1 MASLSTRNRMCFL
14 TLDGQQED
22 VLLVDEMRGEEGISQ
37 LFQLRLTMLSAEPD
51 IAPEDIIGKSAI
63 VRIETWDTHH
73 DGGERHWSGYVSRFA
88 VTGCIPATGADGG
101 DLFCYECDIVPW
113 FWFMTQN
120 EDCRIFQNLT
130 VAEII
135 ETVFAEFDYS
145 DYKLELAKQY
155 PKIEYCTQFNEST
168 YAFLCRLLEREG
180 IYFYFRHDESRE
192 ARHIL
197 VFSDNKDHNPKLEP
211 FRVPFHHEGQ
221 AQGTDAIRRL
231 SSTQQVRTRAATL
244 ADWDYQKRAPLS
256 ENMPTLLRAGSE
268 LGLEIYR
275 YGGDFTPA
283 SGAADTAVG
292 KHRTKVL
299 MEAQESSHLL
309 FHGEGQ
315 VRSLT
320 PGYLFEL
327 ENHDLIEAFN
337 AEYMVV
343 SVRHHARNNLMVADS
358 TAHYGNTFTLQSRS
372 AVFRPPQITPR
383 GRMHG
388 PQTAIVTGPPG
399 NEVHTDDLGRIKVRF
414 HWDRKVASRKTNAQ
428 DDKSSC
434 WVRVAQLWAGAGY
447 GTYFLPRVGMEV
459 VVDFLDGDPDRP
471 LVVGCVYNGPN
482 PPPMAAAE
490 ATRSGIK
497 TLSSKGGG
505 GFNELRFEDKKGS
518 EEIFLHAQKD
528 LQLRTGNCRTEAI
541 GTSADLTIG
550 KNRTESI
557 GENAQLSVGK
567 AQTISVGTSRA
578 VSAGQDDYLT
588 VGANQHTNVG
598 ANMSVTSG
606 MNHHVNAGL
615 NSALTAGVN
624 IDLKAGVNL
633 VAEAGVIISLKA
645 GSNSIVL
652 NPAGVF
658 ITGNLV
664 MINSGG
670 SPLSAQK
677 AQKAEKA
684 DKPEKAKD
692 AVQGKAG
699 KVPNPAQQ
707 LQAQALRNAARSA
720 QPFCAECEAAR
731 AALEAMEQP
740 GYASVSPF

>member
-1 MASLSTRNRMCFL
+1 MSTLSTRNRMYFL

-22 VLLVDEMRGEEGISQ
+22 ELLVDEMQGEEGISQ
-37 LFQLRLTMLSAEPD
+37 LFQLRLKLLSSEPRF
-51 IAPEDIIGKSAI
+51 APEDIIGKSAI
-63 VRIETWDTHH
+63 LRIETWDTGHG
-73 DGGERHWSGYVSRFA
+73 GGERHWSGYVSRFA
-88 VTGCIPATGADGG
+88 VTGCIPATHDKGG
-101 DLFCYECDIVPW
+101 DIFCYECDIVPW

-130 VAEII
+130 VADII
-135 ETVFAEFDYS
+135 DTVFAEFGYS
-145 DYKLELAKQY
+145 DYKLELSGSY
-155 PKIEYCTQFNEST
+155 PKLEYCTQFNEST
-168 YAFLCRLLEREG
+168 YAFLCRLVEREG
-180 IYFYFRHDESRE
+180 IYFYFRHDESSE

-197 VFSDNKDHNPKLEP
+197 VFSHNKDHNPRLEP
-211 FRVPFHHEGQ
+211 FQVPFHHEGH
-221 AQGTDAIRRL
+221 AKETDAIRRL

-244 ADWDYQKRAPLS
+244 ADWDYAKRAPVS
-256 ENMPTLLRAGSE
+256 ENTPTLLQAGSD
-268 LGLEIYR
+268 LGLEVYR
-275 YGGDFTPA
+275 YPGGFTPA
-283 SGAADTAVG
+283 SGAADASAG
-292 KHRTKVL
+292 KHLAKVV
-299 MEAQESSHLL
+299 MEAQESDHQL

-315 VRSLT
+315 VRSLA
-320 PGYLFEL
+320 PGHLFEL
-327 ENHDLIEAFN
+327 ENHDLIESFN

-343 SVRHHARNNLMVADS
+343 SVQHIARNNLILPDS
-358 TAHYGNTFTLQSRS
+358 PAYYGNTFTLQAKS
-372 AVFRPPQITPR
+372 AVYRPAQATPR
-383 GRMHG
+383 GRVHG

-414 HWDRKVASRKTNAQ
+414 HWDRKVAGRKTNTQ
-428 DDKSSC
+428 DEKSSC

-447 GTYFLPRVGMEV
+447 GTFFLPRVGMEV

-482 PPPMAAAE
+482 SPPIAPAD
-490 ATRSGIK
+490 ATRSTIK

-505 GFNELRFEDKKGS
+505 GFNELRFEDKKDS

-541 GTSADLTIG
+541 GTHSDLAIG
-550 KNRTESI
+550 KDRTESI
-557 GENAQLSVGK
+557 GENAQLTIGK
-567 AQTISVGTSRA
+567 AQTVSIGTSRA
-578 VSAGQDDYLT
+578 VTTGVDDYLT

-598 ANMSVTSG
+598 ANMAVT
-606 MNHHVNAGL
+606 AGANYNL
-615 NSALTAGVN
+615 DAGINTAVTAGVN
-624 IDLKAGVNL
+624 IDMKAGVNL

-684 DKPEKAKD
+684 DKPSKAKD
-692 AVQGKAG
+692 AIQGNAG
-699 KVPNPAQQ
+699 KVSNPAQQ
-707 LQAQALRNAARSA
+707 LQARALRNAAASA

-731 AALEAMEQP
+731 AAMEAL
-740 GYASVSPF
+740 

>member
-1 MASLSTRNRMCFL
+1 MSTLSTRNRMYFL

-22 VLLVDEMRGEEGISQ
+22 ELLVDEMQGEEGISQ
-37 LFQLRLTMLSAEPD
+37 LFQLRLKLLSSEPRF
-51 IAPEDIIGKSAI
+51 APEDIIGKSAI
-63 VRIETWDTHH
+63 LRIETWDTGHG
-73 DGGERHWSGYVSRFA
+73 GGERHWSGYVSRFA
-88 VTGCIPATGADGG
+88 VTGCIPATHDKGG
-101 DLFCYECDIVPW
+101 DIFCYECDIVPW

-130 VAEII
+130 VADII
-135 ETVFAEFDYS
+135 DTVFAEFGYS
-145 DYKLELAKQY
+145 DYKLELSGSY
-155 PKIEYCTQFNEST
+155 PKLEYCTQFNEST
-168 YAFLCRLLEREG
+168 YAFLCRLVEREG
-180 IYFYFRHDESRE
+180 IYFYFRHDESSE

-197 VFSDNKDHNPKLEP
+197 VFSDNKDHNPRLEP
-211 FRVPFHHEGQ
+211 FQVPFHHEGH
-221 AQGTDAIRRL
+221 AKETDAIRRL

-244 ADWDYQKRAPLS
+244 ADWDYAKRAPVS
-256 ENMPTLLRAGSE
+256 ENTPTLLQAGSD
-268 LGLEIYR
+268 LGLEVYR
-275 YGGDFTPA
+275 YPGGFTPA
-283 SGAADTAVG
+283 SGAADASAG
-292 KHRTKVL
+292 KHLAKVV
-299 MEAQESSHLL
+299 MEAQESDHQL

-315 VRSLT
+315 VRSLA
-320 PGYLFEL
+320 PGHLFEL
-327 ENHDLIEAFN
+327 ENHDLIESFN

-343 SVRHHARNNLMVADS
+343 SVQHIARNNLILPDS
-358 TAHYGNTFTLQSRS
+358 PAYYGNTFTLQAKS
-372 AVFRPPQITPR
+372 AVYRPAQATPR

-414 HWDRKVASRKTNAQ
+414 HWDRKVAGRKTNTQ
-428 DDKSSC
+428 DEKSSC

-447 GTYFLPRVGMEV
+447 GTFFLPRVGMEV

-482 PPPMAAAE
+482 SPPIAPAD
-490 ATRSGIK
+490 ATRSTIK

-505 GFNELRFEDKKGS
+505 GFNELRFEDKKDS

-541 GTSADLTIG
+541 GTHSDLAIG
-550 KNRTESI
+550 KDRTESI
-557 GENAQLSVGK
+557 GENAQLTIGK
-567 AQTISVGTSRA
+567 AQTVSIGTSRA
-578 VSAGQDDYLT
+578 VTTGVDDYLT

-598 ANMSVTSG
+598 ANMAVT
-606 MNHHVNAGL
+606 AGANYNL
-615 NSALTAGVN
+615 DAGINTAVTAGVN
-624 IDLKAGVNL
+624 IDMKAGVNL

-684 DKPEKAKD
+684 DKPSKAKD
-692 AVQGKAG
+692 AIQGNAG
-699 KVPNPAQQ
+699 KVSNPAQQ
-707 LQAQALRNAARSA
+707 LQARALRNAAASA

-731 AALEAMEQP
+731 AAMEAL
-740 GYASVSPF
+740 

>member
-1 MASLSTRNRMCFL
+1 MSTLSTRNRMYFL
-14 TLDGQQED
+14 TLDGKQED
-22 VLLVDEMRGEEGISQ
+22 ELLVDEMLGEEGISQ
-37 LFQLRLTMLSAEPD
+37 LFQLRLKLLSSESHF
-51 IAPEDIIGKSAI
+51 APEDIIGKSAI
-63 VRIETWDTHH
+63 LRIETWDSDHS
-73 DGGERHWSGYVSRFA
+73 GGERHWSGYVSRFA
-88 VTGCIPATGADGG
+88 VTGCIPAAHDRSG
-101 DLFCYECDIVPW
+101 DLYTYECDIVPW

-130 VAEII
+130 VADII
-135 ETVFAEFDYS
+135 DTVFAEFGYS
-145 DYKLELAKQY
+145 DYKLELSRSY
-155 PKIEYCTQFNEST
+155 PKLEYCTQFNEST
-168 YAFLCRLLEREG
+168 YAFLCRLVEREG
-180 IYFYFRHDESRE
+180 IYFYFRHDDSSE

-197 VFSDNKDHNPKLEP
+197 VFSDNKDHNPRLEP
-211 FRVPFHHEGQ
+211 FQVPFHHEGH
-221 AQGTDAIRRL
+221 AEGTDAIRKL

-244 ADWDYQKRAPLS
+244 ADWDYVKRAPLS
-256 ENMPTLLRAGSE
+256 ENTPTLLRAGSD

-275 YGGDFTPA
+275 YPGGFTPA
-283 SGAADTAVG
+283 SGAADAAVG
-292 KHRTKVL
+292 KHLTSVL
-299 MEAQESSHLL
+299 MESQESSHLL

-315 VRSLT
+315 VRALT

-327 ENHDLIEAFN
+327 ENHGLIESFN
-337 AEYMVV
+337 AVYMVV
-343 SVRHHARNNLMVADS
+343 SVQHHARNNLMVPDS
-358 TAHYGNTFTLQSRS
+358 TAWYGNTFTLQARDTIY
-372 AVFRPPQITPR
+372 RPAQVTPR
-383 GRMHG
+383 GRVHG
-388 PQTAIVTGPPG
+388 PQTAIVTGPAG

-414 HWDRKVASRKTNAQ
+414 PWDRKVAGRRTNTE

-447 GTYFLPRVGMEV
+447 GTFFLPRVGMEV

-482 PPPMAAAE
+482 SPPIAPAD
-490 ATRSGIK
+490 ATRSTIK

-528 LQLRTGNCRTEAI
+528 LQLRTGNCRTEAV
-541 GTSADLTIG
+541 GTNADLSIG
-550 KNRTESI
+550 KDRTESI
-557 GENAQLSVGK
+557 GENDQLTIGQ

-578 VSAGQDDYLT
+578 ITAGQDDYLT
-588 VGANQHTNVG
+588 VGANQHTDVG
-598 ANMSVTSG
+598 MNMSVTTG
-606 MNHHVNAGL
+606 TNHHVNAGV

-624 IDLKAGVNL
+624 IDMKAGVNL
-633 VAEAGVIISLKA
+633 VAEAGVVISLKA

-684 DKPEKAKD
+684 DKPAKAKD
-692 AVQGKAG
+692 AIQGNAG
-699 KVPNPAQQ
+699 KVSNPAQQ

-731 AALEAMEQP
+731 AALEAL
-740 GYASVSPF
+740 G

>member
-1 MASLSTRNRMCFL
+1 MSTLSTRNRMYFL

-22 VLLVDEMRGEEGISQ
+22 ELLVDEMQGEEGISQ
-37 LFQLRLTMLSAEPD
+37 LFQLRLKLLSSESRF
-51 IAPEDIIGKSAI
+51 APEDIIGKSAI
-63 VRIETWDTHH
+63 LRIETWDTGHG
-73 DGGERHWSGYVSRFA
+73 GGERHWSGYVSRFA
-88 VTGCIPATGADGG
+88 VTGCIPATHDKGG
-101 DLFCYECDIVPW
+101 DIFCYECDIVPW

-130 VAEII
+130 VADII
-135 ETVFAEFDYS
+135 DTVFAEFGYS
-145 DYKLELAKQY
+145 DYKLELSGSY
-155 PKIEYCTQFNEST
+155 PKLEYCTQFNEST
-168 YAFLCRLLEREG
+168 YAFLCRLIEREG
-180 IYFYFRHDESRE
+180 IYFYFRHDESSE

-197 VFSDNKDHNPKLEP
+197 VFSDNKDHNPRLEP
-211 FRVPFHHEGQ
+211 FQVPFHHEGH
-221 AQGTDAIRRL
+221 AKETDAIRRL

-244 ADWDYQKRAPLS
+244 ADWDYAKRAPVS
-256 ENMPTLLRAGSE
+256 ENTPTLLQAGSD
-268 LGLEIYR
+268 LGLEVYR
-275 YGGDFTPA
+275 YPGGFTPA
-283 SGAADTAVG
+283 SGAADASAG
-292 KHRTKVL
+292 KHLAKVV
-299 MEAQESSHLL
+299 MEAQESDHQL

-315 VRSLT
+315 VRSLA
-320 PGYLFEL
+320 PGHLFEL
-327 ENHDLIEAFN
+327 ENHDLIESFN

-343 SVRHHARNNLMVADS
+343 SVQHVARNNLILPDS
-358 TAHYGNTFTLQSRS
+358 PAYYGNTFTLQAKS
-372 AVFRPPQITPR
+372 AVYRPAQATPR
-383 GRMHG
+383 GRVHG

-414 HWDRKVASRKTNAQ
+414 HWDRKVAGRKTNTQ
-428 DDKSSC
+428 DEKSSC

-447 GTYFLPRVGMEV
+447 GTFFLPRVGMEV

-482 PPPMAAAE
+482 SPPIAPAD
-490 ATRSGIK
+490 ATRSTIK

-505 GFNELRFEDKKGS
+505 GFNELRFEDKKDS

-541 GTSADLTIG
+541 GTHSDLAIG
-550 KNRTESI
+550 KDRTESI
-557 GENAQLSVGK
+557 GENAQLTIGK
-567 AQTISVGTSRA
+567 AQTVSIGTSRA
-578 VSAGQDDYLT
+578 VTTGVDDYLT

-598 ANMSVTSG
+598 ANMAVT
-606 MNHHVNAGL
+606 AGANYNL
-615 NSALTAGVN
+615 DAGINTAVTAGVN
-624 IDLKAGVNL
+624 IDMKAGVNL
-633 VAEAGVIISLKA
+633 VAEAGVVISLKA

-684 DKPEKAKD
+684 DKPSKAKD
-692 AVQGKAG
+692 AIQGNAG
-699 KVPNPAQQ
+699 KVSNPAQQ
-707 LQAQALRNAARSA
+707 LQARALRNAAASA

-731 AALEAMEQP
+731 AAMEAL
-740 GYASVSPF
+740 

>member
-1 MASLSTRNRMCFL
+1 MSMLSTSNRMYFL

-22 VLLVDEMRGEEGISQ
+22 ALLVEEMYGEEGISQ
-37 LFQLRLTMLSAEPD
+37 LFQLRLKLLSHESHF
-51 IAPEDIIGKSAI
+51 APEAIIGKSAI
-63 VRIETWDTHH
+63 LRIETWDTGHS
-73 DGGERHWSGYVSRFA
+73 GGERHWSGYVSRFA
-88 VTGCIPATGADGG
+88 VTGSIPAADRG
-101 DLFCYECDIVPW
+101 DDHGDIFCYECDIVPW
-113 FWFMTQN
+113 FWFMTRN
-120 EDCRIFQNLT
+120 EDCRIFQNLS
-130 VAEII
+130 VADII
-135 ETVFAEFDYS
+135 DTVFAEFGYS
-145 DYKLELAKQY
+145 DYKLELSRTY
-155 PKIEYCTQFNEST
+155 PKLEYCTQFNEST

-180 IYFYFRHDESRE
+180 IYFYFRHDDSSE

-197 VFSDNKDHNPKLEP
+197 VFSDNKDHNPHLEP
-211 FRVPFHHEGQ
+211 FQVPFHHEGH
-221 AQGTDAIRRL
+221 ASGTDAIRRL

-244 ADWDYQKRAPLS
+244 ADWDYVKRAPLS
-256 ENMPTLLRAGSE
+256 ENTPTLVAAGSDVK
-268 LGLEIYR
+268 LEIYR
-275 YGGDFTPA
+275 YPGGFAAA
-283 SGAADTAVG
+283 SGAADAALG
-292 KHRTKVL
+292 KHRTDVL
-299 MEAQESSHLL
+299 MESQESDHHV

-315 VRSLT
+315 VRALT

-327 ENHDLIEAFN
+327 QDHDLIEAFN

-343 SVRHHARNNLMVADS
+343 SVQHHARNNLMIAD
-358 TAHYGNTFTLQSRS
+358 AGAEYVNTFTLQARQ
-372 AVFRPPQITPR
+372 ATYRPQQTTPR
-383 GRMHG
+383 SRMHG
-388 PQTAIVTGPPG
+388 PQTAVVTGPAG

-414 HWDRKVASRKTNAQ
+414 PWDRKVASRRTNTE

-447 GTYFLPRVGMEV
+447 GTFFLPRVGMEV

-482 PPPMAAAE
+482 APPVAAAE
-490 ATRSGIK
+490 ATRSTIK

-550 KNRTESI
+550 KDRTESI
-557 GENAQLSVGK
+557 GENAQLTIGQ
-567 AQTISVGTSRA
+567 AQTVSVGTSRA
-578 VSAGQDDYLT
+578 VTMGQDDYLT

-598 ANMSVTSG
+598 MDMSVTTG
-606 MNHHVNAGL
+606 TNHHVNAGV
-615 NSALTAGVN
+615 NSALTAGMN
-624 IDLKAGVNL
+624 IDLKAGMNL
-633 VAEAGVIISLKA
+633 VAEAGVVISLKA

-684 DKPEKAKD
+684 DKPSKAKD
-692 AVQGKAG
+692 AIQGKAG
-699 KVPNPAQQ
+699 KVSNPAQQ
-707 LQAQALRNAARSA
+707 LQARALRNAAASA

-731 AALEAMEQP
+731 AALEAL
-740 GYASVSPF
+740 

>member
-1 MASLSTRNRMCFL
+1 MSTFSTRNRMYFL
-14 TLDGQQED
+14 TLDGKQED
-22 VLLVDEMRGEEGISQ
+22 ELLVDEMHGEEGVSQ
-37 LFQLRLTMLSAEPD
+37 LFQLRLKLLSSESHFAPD
-51 IAPEDIIGKSAI
+51 EIIGKSAI
-63 VRIETWDTHH
+63 LRIETWDTGHS
-73 DGGERHWSGYVSRFA
+73 GGERHWSGYVSRFA
-88 VTGCIPATGADGG
+88 VTGCIPATHDKSG

-130 VAEII
+130 VADII
-135 ETVFAEFDYS
+135 DTVFAEFGYS
-145 DYKLELAKQY
+145 DYKLELSKSY
-155 PKIEYCTQFNEST
+155 PRLEYCTQFNEST
-168 YAFLCRLLEREG
+168 YAFLCRLIEREG
-180 IYFYFRHDESRE
+180 IYFYFRHDESSE

-197 VFSDNKDHNPKLEP
+197 VFSDNKDHNPRLEP
-211 FRVPFHHEGQ
+211 FQVPFHHEGH
-221 AQGTDAIRRL
+221 AEGTDAVRKL

-244 ADWDYQKRAPLS
+244 ADWDYVKRAPLS
-256 ENMPTLLRAGSE
+256 ENTPTLVSAGSD

-275 YGGDFTPA
+275 YPGGFTPA
-283 SGAADTAVG
+283 SGAADASVG
-292 KHRTKVL
+292 KHLTNVL
-299 MEAQESSHLL
+299 MESQESSHLL

-320 PGYLFEL
+320 PGHLFEL
-327 ENHDLIEAFN
+327 ENHSLIESFN
-337 AEYMVV
+337 AVYMVV
-343 SVRHHARNNLMVADS
+343 SVQHHARNNLMLPDS
-358 TAHYGNTFTLQSRS
+358 TAWYGNTFTLQSKD
-372 AVFRPPQITPR
+372 AIYRPAQVTPR
-383 GRMHG
+383 GRVHG
-388 PQTAIVTGPPG
+388 PQTAIVTGPAG

-414 HWDRKVASRKTNAQ
+414 HWDRKVASRKTNTQ

-447 GTYFLPRVGMEV
+447 GTFFLPRVGMEV

-482 PPPMAAAE
+482 PPPVAPAD
-490 ATRSGIK
+490 ATRSTIK

-541 GTSADLTIG
+541 GTSADLSIG
-550 KNRTESI
+550 KDRTESI
-557 GENAQLSVGK
+557 GENAQLTIGQ
-567 AQTISVGTSRA
+567 AQTISIGTSRA
-578 VSAGQDDYLT
+578 VTAGVDDYLT
-588 VGANQHTNVG
+588 VGANQHTDVG
-598 ANMSVTSG
+598 ANIAVT
-606 MNHHVNAGL
+606 AGANYDL
-615 NSALTAGVN
+615 TAGINSAVTAGVN
-624 IDLKAGVNL
+624 IDMKAGVNL
-633 VAEAGVIISLKA
+633 VAEAGVVISLKA

-684 DKPEKAKD
+684 DKPSKAKD
-692 AVQGKAG
+692 AIQSKAG
-699 KVPNPAQQ
+699 KVSNPAQQ

-731 AALEAMEQP
+731 AALEAL
-740 GYASVSPF
+740 G

>member
-1 MASLSTRNRMCFL
+1 MSTLSTRNRMYFL
-14 TLDGQQED
+14 TLDGKQED
-22 VLLVDEMRGEEGISQ
+22 ELLVDEMLGEEGISQ
-37 LFQLRLTMLSAEPD
+37 LFQLRLKLLSSESHF
-51 IAPEDIIGKSAI
+51 APEDIIGKSAI
-63 VRIETWDTHH
+63 LRIETWDSDHS
-73 DGGERHWSGYVSRFA
+73 GGERHWSGYVSRFA
-88 VTGCIPATGADGG
+88 VTGCIPAAHDRSG
-101 DLFCYECDIVPW
+101 DLYTYECDIVPW

-130 VAEII
+130 VADII
-135 ETVFAEFDYS
+135 DTVFAEFGYS
-145 DYKLELAKQY
+145 DYKLELSRSY
-155 PKIEYCTQFNEST
+155 PKLEYCTQFNEST
-168 YAFLCRLLEREG
+168 YAFLCRLVEREG
-180 IYFYFRHDESRE
+180 IYFYFRHADSSE

-197 VFSDNKDHNPKLEP
+197 VFSDNKDHNPRLEP
-211 FRVPFHHEGQ
+211 FQVPFHHEGH
-221 AQGTDAIRRL
+221 AEGTDAIRKL

-244 ADWDYQKRAPLS
+244 ADWDYVKRAPLS
-256 ENMPTLLRAGSE
+256 ENTPTLLRAGSD

-275 YGGDFTPA
+275 YPGGFTPA
-283 SGAADTAVG
+283 SGAADAAVG
-292 KHRTKVL
+292 KHLTSVL
-299 MEAQESSHLL
+299 MESQESSHLL

-315 VRSLT
+315 VRALT

-327 ENHDLIEAFN
+327 ENHGLIESFN
-337 AEYMVV
+337 AVYMVV
-343 SVRHHARNNLMVADS
+343 SVQHHARNNLMVPDS
-358 TAHYGNTFTLQSRS
+358 TAWYGNTFTLQARDTIY
-372 AVFRPPQITPR
+372 RPAQVTPR
-383 GRMHG
+383 GRVHG
-388 PQTAIVTGPPG
+388 PQTAIVTGPAG

-414 HWDRKVASRKTNAQ
+414 PWDRKVAGRRTNTE

-447 GTYFLPRVGMEV
+447 GTFFLPRVGMEV

-482 PPPMAAAE
+482 SPPIAPAD
-490 ATRSGIK
+490 ATRSTIK

-518 EEIFLHAQKD
+518 EEIFLHAQND
-528 LQLRTGNCRTEAI
+528 LQLRTGNCRTEAV
-541 GTSADLTIG
+541 GTNADLSIG
-550 KNRTESI
+550 KDRTESI
-557 GENAQLSVGK
+557 GENDQLTIGQ

-578 VSAGQDDYLT
+578 ITAGQDDYLT
-588 VGANQHTNVG
+588 VGANQHTDVG
-598 ANMSVTSG
+598 MNMSVTTG
-606 MNHHVNAGL
+606 TNHHVNAGV

-624 IDLKAGVNL
+624 IDMKAGVNL
-633 VAEAGVIISLKA
+633 VAEAGVVISLKA

-684 DKPEKAKD
+684 DKPAKAKD
-692 AVQGKAG
+692 AIQGNAG
-699 KVPNPAQQ
+699 KVSNPAQQ

-731 AALEAMEQP
+731 AALEAL
-740 GYASVSPF
+740 G

>member
-1 MASLSTRNRMCFL
+1 MSTLSTRNRMYFL

-22 VLLVDEMRGEEGISQ
+22 ELLVDEMQGEEGISQ
-37 LFQLRLTMLSAEPD
+37 LFQLRLKLLSSEPRF
-51 IAPEDIIGKSAI
+51 APEDIIGKSAI
-63 VRIETWDTHH
+63 LRIETWDTGHG
-73 DGGERHWSGYVSRFA
+73 GGERHWSGYVSRFA
-88 VTGCIPATGADGG
+88 VTGCIPATHDKGG
-101 DLFCYECDIVPW
+101 DIFCYECDIVPW

-130 VAEII
+130 VADII
-135 ETVFAEFDYS
+135 DTVFAEFGYS
-145 DYKLELAKQY
+145 DYKLELSGSY
-155 PKIEYCTQFNEST
+155 PKLEYCTQFNEST
-168 YAFLCRLLEREG
+168 YAFLCRLVEREG
-180 IYFYFRHDESRE
+180 IYFYFRHDESSE

-197 VFSDNKDHNPKLEP
+197 VFSDNKDHNPRLEP
-211 FRVPFHHEGQ
+211 FQVPFHHEGH
-221 AQGTDAIRRL
+221 AKETDAIRRL

-244 ADWDYQKRAPLS
+244 ADWDYAKRAPVS
-256 ENMPTLLRAGSE
+256 ENTPTLLQAGSD
-268 LGLEIYR
+268 LGLEVYR
-275 YGGDFTPA
+275 YPGGFTPA
-283 SGAADTAVG
+283 SGAADASAG
-292 KHRTKVL
+292 KHLAKVV
-299 MEAQESSHLL
+299 MEAQESDHQL

-315 VRSLT
+315 VRSLA
-320 PGYLFEL
+320 PGHLFEL
-327 ENHDLIEAFN
+327 ENHDLIESFN

-343 SVRHHARNNLMVADS
+343 SVQHIARNNLILPDS
-358 TAHYGNTFTLQSRS
+358 PAYYGNTFTLQAKS
-372 AVFRPPQITPR
+372 AVYRPAQATPR

-414 HWDRKVASRKTNAQ
+414 HWDRKVGGRKTNTQ
-428 DDKSSC
+428 DEKSSC

-447 GTYFLPRVGMEV
+447 GTFFLPRVGMEV

-482 PPPMAAAE
+482 SPPIAPAD
-490 ATRSGIK
+490 ATRSTIK

-505 GFNELRFEDKKGS
+505 GFNELRFEDKKDS

-541 GTSADLTIG
+541 GTHSDLAIG
-550 KNRTESI
+550 KDRTESI
-557 GENAQLSVGK
+557 GENAQLTIGK
-567 AQTISVGTSRA
+567 AQTVSIGTSRA
-578 VSAGQDDYLT
+578 VTTGVDDYLT

-598 ANMSVTSG
+598 ANMAVT
-606 MNHHVNAGL
+606 AGANYNL
-615 NSALTAGVN
+615 DAGINTAVTAGVN
-624 IDLKAGVNL
+624 IDMKAGVNL

-684 DKPEKAKD
+684 DKPSKAKD
-692 AVQGKAG
+692 AIQGNAG
-699 KVPNPAQQ
+699 KVSNPAQQ
-707 LQAQALRNAARSA
+707 LQARALRNAAASA

-731 AALEAMEQP
+731 AAMEAL
-740 GYASVSPF
+740 